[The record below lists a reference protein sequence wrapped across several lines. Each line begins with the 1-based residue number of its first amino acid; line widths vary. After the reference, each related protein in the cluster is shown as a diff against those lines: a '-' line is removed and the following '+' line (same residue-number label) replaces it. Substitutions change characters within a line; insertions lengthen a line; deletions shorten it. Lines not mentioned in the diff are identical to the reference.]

1 MKKLAIGCGLVVLV
15 IAVAV
20 VAAGYYAYRKVGS
33 AVTQFAELAKIP
45 ELERGV
51 RNTAPFTGPESGELT
66 ASQFDRY
73 LQVQTRVH
81 DSLGANIAVFEK
93 TYKALAD
100 KKDATIVDAPALL
113 SAYRDLA
120 TMWLD
125 AKRAQ
130 VQALNDSG
138 LSLEEYRWIRS
149 RAYQAIGAPY
159 VDIDF
164 ARIAAEAQ
172 RGITSSA
179 PAGSFEGAFRG
190 EKAPEANVKL
200 VEKFRKQLEDNLA
213 LATFGL

>member
-15 IAVAV
+15 LGVAIV
-20 VAAGYYAYRKVGS
+20 GVGYYAYWKVGS

-45 ELERGV
+45 ELDRQV
-51 RNTAPFTGPESGELT
+51 RNTASFTGPESGELT
-66 ASQFDRY
+66 SSQFERF

-81 DSLGANIAVFEK
+81 DSLGANMAVFER
-93 TYKALAD
+93 TYKALAE
-100 KKDATIVDAPALL
+100 KKEATIVDAPALL

-120 TMWLD
+120 GIWLA
-125 AKRAQ
+125 AKRTQ
-130 VQALNDSG
+130 VQALNDGG

-159 VDIDF
+159 VDVDF

-172 RGITSSA
+172 RGVSSG

-200 VEKFRKQLEDNLA
+200 VEKFRKQLEDNLP